1 MMVPLRYFLGSNH
14 QIQTVYMK
22 VLFVSS
28 GNRRQGLNP
37 IIHLQAESLKNVG
50 IDIEHYLIFGN
61 GFWGYLQ
68 NMFKLKK
75 FLRKHQVDLI
85 HAHFGFTCVIAQL
98 AKGDLPLVVT
108 LMGTDMLGA
117 KNSDGSISFKNKIIL
132 WINHFFGNH
141 VYDKAIVMNQIMKD
155 ILSKR
160 KKPTYILSNGVD
172 TSLFYE
178 VPKSEALQFLK
189 WDPAIHHFVFFSNP
203 ARLEKNFP
211 LAQEAVSILKE
222 KGYPVQLHAVFQEK
236 SENLKYYYS
245 AATAMV
251 LTSFHEGSPNV
262 VKEALCCNCPIVST
276 DVGDVNITTADI
288 EGCYIGPYDAVG
300 FSEKLENVIAF
311 SEASARIKG
320 RQRIEEMEFDS
331 QIVANRIKRIY
342 EESIGEK

>member
-1 MMVPLRYFLGSNH
+1 
-14 QIQTVYMK
+14 MK

-75 FLRKHQVDLI
+75 YLRKNQVDLI
-85 HAHFGFTCVIAQL
+85 HAHFGFTCVVAQL

-108 LMGTDMLGA
+108 LMGTDMLGT
-117 KNSDGSISFKNKIIL
+117 KNSDGSISFKNKIVL

-178 VPKSEALQFLK
+178 VPKNEALQFLN

-203 ARLEKNFP
+203 ARPWKKISHWPRSGKN
-211 LAQEAVSILKE
+211 AQGKRISSPTSCRLSR
-222 KGYPVQLHAVFQEK
+222 K

-245 AATAMV
+245 AATALV
-251 LTSFHEGSPNV
+251 LTSFHEGSP
-262 VKEALCCNCPIVST
+262 
-276 DVGDVNITTADI
+276 
-288 EGCYIGPYDAVG
+288 
-300 FSEKLENVIAF
+300 
-311 SEASARIKG
+311 
-320 RQRIEEMEFDS
+320 
-331 QIVANRIKRIY
+331 
-342 EESIGEK
+342 